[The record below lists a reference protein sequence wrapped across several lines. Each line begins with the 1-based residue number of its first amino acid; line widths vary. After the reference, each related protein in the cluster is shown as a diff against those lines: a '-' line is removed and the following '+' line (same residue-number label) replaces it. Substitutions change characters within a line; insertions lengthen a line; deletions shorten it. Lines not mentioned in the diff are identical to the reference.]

1 MDLVIGKPISVSVD
15 LVCTSLVPPMIARG
29 RITLFDGE
37 AYELEV
43 DEPVPPVS
51 PGSQVILDFADDNRP
66 RVIAAVSE
74 VQGRRIRVSEK
85 SVSHRD
91 KRAFPRLY
99 GSVKLNYRKVEAS
112 ESEKALE
119 TWLEGGLEE
128 AGAQW
133 HTPDPFMNFSVTG
146 LKFED
151 QETCANNDVLLL
163 EFSVPTSTKT
173 FRCKS
178 RVARLAPLEPG
189 TSISDHEDSIER
201 RGDQPAPTHSVAVEF
216 IDMPQDGREA
226 LSEFTLLIQGVL
238 L

>member
-1 MDLVIGKPISVSVD
+1 MDLVIGKPVSISVD
-15 LVCTSLVPPMIARG
+15 LVCTSLVPPVIARG
-29 RITLFDGE
+29 RITIYDGE

-43 DEPVPPVS
+43 DDPVPPVS
-51 PGSQVILDFADDNRP
+51 SGSQVILDFTDEDRP
-66 RVIAAVSE
+66 RVIASVSE

-99 GSVKLNYRKVEAS
+99 GSVKLRYRTMEEE
-112 ESEKALE
+112 ESHKAIHS
-119 TWLEGGLEE
+119 WLEGGLEE
-128 AGAQW
+128 AGASW
-133 HTPDPFMNFSVTG
+133 RSPDPFMNFSVTG

-151 QETCANNDVLLL
+151 EASCANGDTLLL
-163 EFSVPTSTKT
+163 EFSVPTSSKI

-178 RVARLAPLEPG
+178 RVARVAPLDPAHSSTEY
-189 TSISDHEDSIER
+189 EDSIVA
-201 RGDQPAPTHSVAVEF
+201 GDGHSAPTHSVAVEF
-216 IDMPQDGREA
+216 IDMPHDGREA